1 MTAYEVS
8 LRSTIAPLAL
18 DEVKMEYPT
27 TGVWQFLTKD
37 ERLRLS
43 SEQNI

>member
-8 LRSTIAPLAL
+8 LRSALAPLAVGEIKL
-18 DEVKMEYPT
+18 EYPT
-27 TGVWQFLTKD
+27 TGIWQFLTKE

-43 SEQNI
+43 SE